1 MMWMVGKGAGALL
14 AGQLAERYG
23 VRTMFAMFGTA
34 GTIFYTTYWVS
45 YHLVLKKWEKK
56 HNLPEEMVAGENCKD
71 SPGSLSTR
79 L

>member
-1 MMWMVGKGAGALL
+1 MMWMVGKGAGALV

-23 VRTMFAMFGTA
+23 VRMMFAMFGTG
-34 GTIFYTTYWVS
+34 GTIFYTAYWVS

-56 HNLPEEMVAGENCKD
+56 QNLTEEMVNGEGRSN
-71 SPGSLSTR
+71 SPGSLSSR